1 MNFNAAVVFAAI
13 ATHFTKKGKQ
23 MCIFVQVL
31 KQSLLIVYD
40 TIFTPPPPQSRLMPL
55 PKTLYLIKILLL
67 LDN

>member
-40 TIFTPPPPQSRLMPL
+40 TIFTPPPPSISINAI
-55 PKTLYLIKILLL
+55 TE
-67 LDN
+67 NAVFN